1 MFFSNKSK
9 INKNYEKLMDFLDR
23 KQKNILNFI
32 DNQLIVHTMPD
43 GKDSKHDR
51 K

>member
-1 MFFSNKSK
+1 
-9 INKNYEKLMDFLDR
+9 MDFLDR

-32 DNQLIVHTMPD
+32 DNQLIVHTMTD
-43 GKDSKHDR
+43 GKDSNHDR